1 MKHVYTLTFALFL
14 FINAYTQTVVCP
26 TSVDMVQMQI
36 NEPTR
41 YNRFMAL
48 EAFTANYINSQSSS
62 RLTDANGVIK
72 IPVVVHILHRG
83 ENIGN
88 GRNLSDAQIQSQIDV
103 LNEDFRRLNADR
115 INTPSSFLGVAAD
128 FGLEFKLA
136 CQDANGYATT
146 GIVRKHTN
154 KGSYDY
160 IKTGASVDEAAM
172 GIKMTNISGSD
183 PWPTDRY
190 LNIWVCKFSSTAG
203 IVGYST
209 FPGDFVSKPN
219 VDGIVIDC
227 EAFGRTGTAKA
238 PYNKGRAATHE
249 IGHWLNLKHIWGD
262 AICGDDYV
270 ADTPPQEYKHTGCP
284 SGIAYSYCS
293 NQSTEDM
300 FMNYMD
306 NTDDACKNIFS
317 TGQRLRGRAVFAAGG
332 PRASFID
339 NYFRILPVANT
350 IFCNGIIKL
359 TNPTC
364 LPVIWSVIS
373 GSATVSLGNLQ
384 NQAVLQATGTGS
396 VLLRAK
402 AGNFESDATINVEY
416 IPKGSGTY
424 YYTSNS
430 TVGTS
435 ALGASNSQLI
445 PPNQSMSFNIYLS
458 TTGLSNI
465 NWSNS
470 GYSVLYN
477 ASGTTV
483 DFSMSAPS
491 TAYTSRTTTFT
502 LNATTPCGQ
511 IVNQTFSF
519 TLTASGWS
527 KFDISV
533 SPNPAKG
540 IINVITKDI
549 YGIKQLSASE
559 NIVINIY
566 NLNRTSLVKQW
577 HFQNNQKQFILNVYG
592 LQEGL
597 YVIEVIKGGFRQ
609 SRQIII
615 EQ

>member
-1 MKHVYTLTFALFL
+1 MKHIYPLTFALFL

-26 TSVDMVQMQI
+26 TSVDIAQMQI
-36 NEPTR
+36 NEPAR
-41 YNRFMAL
+41 YNRFIAL
-48 EAFTANYINSQSSS
+48 ETFTANYINSQSSD
-62 RLTDANGVIK
+62 RLIDANGVIK

-88 GRNLSDAQIQSQIDV
+88 GRNLSDAQIQSQIDA

-115 INTPSSFLGVAAD
+115 VNTPTSFLGVAAD
-128 FGLEFKLA
+128 YNLEFKLA
-136 CQDANGYATT
+136 CQDPNGYATT
-146 GIVRKHTN
+146 GIVRRYTN
-154 KGSYDY
+154 KASYDY
-160 IKTGASVDEAAM
+160 IVTGAGVDETAM

-183 PWPTDRY
+183 PWPTNRY
-190 LNIWVCKFSSTAG
+190 LNIWVCKFSNSAG

-209 FPGDFVSKPN
+209 FPSDFATKPN

-227 EAFGRTGTAKA
+227 EGFGRTGTAKA

-262 AICGDDYV
+262 AYCGDDFI
-270 ADTPPQEYKHTGCP
+270 ADTPPQEAKHIGCP
-284 SGIAYSYCS
+284 GYTYFSYCTGQLS
-293 NQSTEDM
+293 EDM
-300 FMNYMD
+300 YMNYMD
-306 NTDDACKNIFS
+306 NTDDGCKNIFT
-317 TGQRLRGRAVFAAGG
+317 TGQRLRGRAVFAVGG

-339 NYFRILPVANT
+339 NYFRVQPVSNT
-350 IFCNGIIKL
+350 ISCNGIIKL

-364 LPVIWSVIS
+364 LPVTWSVIS
-373 GSATVSLGNLQ
+373 GPATVSPGSLP

-396 VLLRAK
+396 VLLRAR
-402 AGNFESDATINVEY
+402 AGNFESDATINVEN
-416 IPKGSGTY
+416 IPKATGTY

-430 TVGTS
+430 NVGTS
-435 ALGASNSQLI
+435 ALGSSNSQLI
-445 PPNQSMSFNIYLS
+445 PANQNMSFNIYLS

-470 GYSVLYN
+470 GYSVIYTAN
-477 ASGTTV
+477 GASV
-483 DFSMSAPS
+483 DFTMSAPA

-511 IVNQTFSF
+511 IINQTFNF

-527 KFDISV
+527 KFDITV

-540 IINVITKDI
+540 FINVTTEDI
-549 YGIKQLSASE
+549 SEVKQLSPSE

-577 HFQNNQKQFILNVYG
+577 RYQSSQKQFNLNISE
-592 LQEGL
+592 LRRGL
-597 YVIEVIKGGFRQ
+597 YIIEVIKGKFRE
-609 SRQIII
+609 SRKKII